1 MLDLSK
7 KNILLTGP
15 PGVGK
20 TTVVMGL
27 IESLGDLAEGFYT
40 RELRESGRRTG
51 FLLSSLDGKEEL
63 LAHVDLK
70 YGPKVGRYT
79 VDLENVDSV
88 ATVSITRAV
97 RSNRIVIIDEIGR
110 MELLS
115 DGFKKEVVRA
125 LDSASRVV
133 ATIREGSDRF
143 CDPIKEREDVTIV
156 RVSESNREGL
166 PAQLIQALG
175 SR

>member
-20 TTVVMGL
+20 TTVIVRL
-27 IESLGDLAEGFYT
+27 VESLGKNADGFYT

-51 FLLSSLDGKEEL
+51 FLLTSLDGTEGM

-79 VDLENVDSV
+79 VNLDDLDSV
-88 ATVSITRAV
+88 GTASIKRAV
-97 RSNRIVIIDEIGR
+97 QARRIVVLDEIGR

-115 DGFKKEVVRA
+115 EGFKREVLRA
-125 LDSASRVV
+125 LDSVSRVV

-143 CDPIKEREDVTIV
+143 CDPIKEREDAVIV
-156 RVSESNREGL
+156 RVSESNREEL
-166 PAQLIQALG
+166 PVHLFEALR
-175 SR
+175 SD

>member
-1 MLDLSK
+1 MQDLSR

-20 TTVVMGL
+20 TTVVMRL
-27 IESLGDLAEGFYT
+27 VESLGDGVDGFYT

-51 FLLSSLDGKEEL
+51 FLLKSLDGKEGL

-79 VDLENVDSV
+79 VDLEDLDSV
-88 ATVSITRAV
+88 GTSSIRRAV
-97 RSNRIVIIDEIGR
+97 RSKRIVILDEIGR

-115 DGFKKEVVRA
+115 DGFRREVLRA
-125 LDSASRVV
+125 LNSGSRVV

-143 CDPIKEREDVTIV
+143 CDSIKEREDVVIV
-156 RVSESNREGL
+156 RVSESNREDL
-166 PAQLIQALG
+166 PSRLIDALR
-175 SR
+175 SD